1 MPVTPKWK
9 FYSSLMFLDDL
20 FNVHR
25 NIHKRRIDEVSGSS
39 QGTLVTVKRVPP
51 PPSEEAEEEDE
62 YMAFCRSLLHP
73 LREIAYKDRI
83 QYLKGPESNSG
94 PPS

>member
-39 QGTLVTVKRVPP
+39 QVSDSIASTVETCLNLGKNCWASGVHELGNSSDLFTIFMRSDPGRGQ
-51 PPSEEAEEEDE
+51 PS
-62 YMAFCRSLLHP
+62 
-73 LREIAYKDRI
+73 
-83 QYLKGPESNSG
+83 
-94 PPS
+94 